1 MEGIKRRRHLDENA
15 WRIVF
20 GRFAQGGE
28 SVSAFCQR
36 EGLNTSSF
44 HRWRARLGLVGEAR
58 RVSAASAKA
67 NDAAM
72 SGFVDLGELGAPS
85 AGCGRLELKL
95 DMGGGVVL
103 HVVRG

>member
-15 WRIVF
+15 WRDVF
-20 GRFAQGGE
+20 GRFAQGDE

-44 HRWRARLGLVGEAR
+44 HRWRARLGLADSRR
-58 RVSAASAKA
+58 RVSATPPKSDEAEMA
-67 NDAAM
+67 
-72 SGFVDLGELGAPS
+72 GFVELGALPVPP

-95 DMGGGVVL
+95 DLGGGVVL

>member
-1 MEGIKRRRHLDENA
+1 VEGIKRRRHLDENA
-15 WRIVF
+15 WRDVF
-20 GRFAQGGE
+20 GRFAQGDE

-44 HRWRARLGLVGEAR
+44 HRWRARLGLASEAR
-58 RVSAASAKA
+58 RVNAAPAKA

-72 SGFVDLGELGAPS
+72 TGFVDLGALGAPP

-95 DMGGGVVL
+95 DLGGGVVL

>member
-15 WRIVF
+15 WRDVF
-20 GRFAQGGE
+20 GRFAQGDE

-44 HRWRARLGLVGEAR
+44 RRWRARLGLTGSR
-58 RVSAASAKA
+58 RPVSVTSAKSD
-67 NDAAM
+67 DAAM
-72 SGFVDLGELGAPS
+72 AGFVELGALPVPP
-85 AGCGRLELKL
+85 ARCGRLELKL
-95 DMGGGVVL
+95 DLGGGVVL